1 MTKNKK
7 FLPNSFIK
15 NIKLRI
21 SISVIFLML
30 ITPAFITFI
39 IYSYQ
44 TNYLIYK
51 KNAIN
56 LVVRA
61 NEESIHSLIE
71 FLDPIVDAVRVTS
84 KMVAS
89 NPDLIN
95 QDKIAEHN
103 IVNLENNSNVVSYYL
118 TSKEGSFRQVQRTN
132 QAIPVGGR
140 VPPVG
145 SQYVS
150 WVIDR
155 SKNQNAESTFTFF
168 KAWGDV
174 IEKFSSP
181 AKYDPRD
188 RPFYKGIVKNFS
200 EGKFDVPLIE
210 DPYFTNSTKQAV
222 ISISHPITVNNQLL
236 GSVTAQVKVASF
248 ADFLLKNK
256 ISKNSQ
262 TIIFNEGGDVIVH
275 PEVNLG
281 FIKEKDTLVLRKIVD
296 LDSSPASVAKK
307 IYDQNKSNQIEFTF
321 GENQVPYLANFNA
334 FPASYIKP
342 WLVMTVVPLDDF
354 MVELKII
361 NQRLIIFGIFAFIL
375 IALLTFY
382 FSKLI
387 SRPLERLTT
396 EIQNIFTFK
405 SDNSPQVS
413 SSIYEISTLSNA
425 IKRLKSTISA
435 FTSYVPRDL
444 VNDLLSS
451 GKDIEL
457 GGESRY
463 LTVLFSDLKDFSTLS
478 EITPSREL
486 LLRVSSY
493 LELMTYAIKEE
504 GGTIDKFIGDSVM
517 AFWGAP
523 LLNQNHAYHACV
535 AAFKTKRRMVFL
547 NEKLVAEEK
556 PPLVVRIGIHSDA
569 VLVGNIGSAERLSY
583 TVMGDGVNIAA
594 RLEGIN
600 KEFNTHI
607 CISHSLFKEA
617 GERLWVR
624 PIDQITVKGR
634 KGELIIYELM
644 GVKDGDA
651 ETAPTEIEKELCIF
665 TKKAFDLYMNGLY
678 VEALVIYEDLVLRFD
693 DGLAA
698 VMVAKCRNKI
708 NPNLS

>member
-1 MTKNKK
+1 MTLFFKK
-7 FLPNSFIK
+7 TRHLKVRLRPSIVFLFILLVVPIFITMIWFTYASNEK
-15 NIKLRI
+15 MIRETATKHISNLQIITNLKIKELFGPVELLVI
-21 SISVIFLML
+21 STSQLASAD
-30 ITPAFITFI
+30 PAFFG
-39 IYSYQ
+39 SPKSW
-44 TNYLIYK
+44 NYLLSHLNSSPNI
-51 KNAIN
+51 
-56 LVVRA
+56 L
-61 NEESIHSLIE
+61 S
-71 FLDPIVDAVRVTS
+71 VDIGFE
-84 KMVAS
+84 
-89 NPDLIN
+89 D
-95 QDKIAEHN
+95 
-103 IVNLENNSNVVSYYL
+103 
-118 TSKEGSFRQVQRTN
+118 GSFRSVRRVKADDKLQGK
-132 QAIPVGGR
+132 P
-140 VPPVG
+140 VPPTAKYALRWIDKRSKEPNVYKYVYFDDKNQEVG
-145 SQYVS
+145 SSSSDEAYIPKTRDWYKEAAKAGKLIISEPYIKKSGASGLSIASPFFVDKNIAG
-150 WVIDR
+150 VVAIDL
-155 SKNQNAESTFTFF
+155 SLDS
-168 KAWGDV
+168 
-174 IEKFSSP
+174 I
-181 AKYDPRD
+181 
-188 RPFYKGIVKNFS
+188 
-200 EGKFDVPLIE
+200 GKFLNE
-210 DPYFTNSTKQAV
+210 
-222 ISISHPITVNNQLL
+222 QL
-236 GSVTAQVKVASF
+236 
-248 ADFLLKNK
+248 
-256 ISKNSQ
+256 ISKNG
-262 TIIFNEGGDVIVH
+262 FNLLLDEHGLIV
-275 PEVNLG
+275 
-281 FIKEKDTLVLRKIVD
+281 
-296 LDSSPASVAKK
+296 AS
-307 IYDQNKSNQIEFTF
+307 SNQKDAAKEIGGVLSMNQIYSMTSKVPSIAMTLKPDNVLAPFIFKDPTSQEEFVGIITSLPKEF
-321 GENQVPYLANFNA
+321 VKKWLILIVTPLNDFAGPLRENNNLILLLGILAVLFQIGVIYFLAN
-334 FPASYIKP
+334 Y
-342 WLVMTVVPLDDF
+342 
-354 MVELKII
+354 
-361 NQRLIIFGIFAFIL
+361 
-375 IALLTFY
+375 
-382 FSKLI
+382 I
-387 SRPLERLTT
+387 SRPLELLTGEIEALINFKTHEKFKIRENIT
-396 EIQNIFTFK
+396 EIN
-405 SDNSPQVS
+405 
-413 SSIYEISTLSNA
+413 TLANA
-425 IKRLKSTISA
+425 ITKLKSTISA

-547 NEKLVAEEK
+547 NEKLVAEEN

-600 KEFNTHI
+600 KEFNTDI

-678 VEALVIYEDLVLRFD
+678 VEALVIYEDLVLRFN